1 MFESVV
7 IALLRAVLDESCVDV
22 PAHEAEKKTPV
33 ATNILEA
40 APKGET
46 HVDKFRADKFRAAG
60 RQAFLPPPSMWN

>member
-7 IALLRAVLDESCVDV
+7 IALLGAVLDETCVDV
-22 PAHEAEKKTPV
+22 PAHEAEKKTRV
-33 ATNILEA
+33 ASNILEA

-46 HVDKFRADKFRAAG
+46 HVDKFRAAG